1 MNGKIKEAFNQ
12 VQAEEA
18 LKSRTKAFLAQKT
31 RGYTKPAKRPS
42 RIYAVA
48 CVCSLLFLIGGRWLY
63 FTPTSEISIEIKPS
77 FELSINR
84 FDRVFSVNSLN
95 ADGQEI
101 INALDLKF
109 KNYADAIDQILENQD
124 IVTLLS
130 NGEIMTI
137 TVMGP
142 NETQSAKIFSQV
154 EACTA
159 GHRNTYCH
167 FSSSEEAAGANI
179 TGLSHGKYRAFLEIQ
194 SLDPGITPEEI
205 QGMTMREIRDLMNEL
220 SAGNES
226 ETSPA
231 GDKEHGRHR
240 HGREKETQA
249 CIQ

>member
-1 MNGKIKEAFNQ
+1 MSMAVGYKPYTGAINTNSARYKRAKAMYDEGHPNGEETKSA
-12 VQAEEA
+12 AEVKVEKDLQN
-18 LKSRTKAFLAQKT
+18 LKMLKQMLGQK
-31 RGYTKPAKRPS
+31 Y
-42 RIYAVA
+42 
-48 CVCSLLFLIGGRWLY
+48 
-63 FTPTSEISIEIKPS
+63 
-77 FELSINR
+77 
-84 FDRVFSVNSLN
+84 D
-95 ADGQEI
+95 D
-101 INALDLKF
+101 LDLKF

>member
-1 MNGKIKEAFNQ
+1 MNGKIKEAFIQ

-48 CVCSLLFLIGGRWLY
+48 CVCSLLFLIGGCWLY
-63 FTPTSEISIEIKPS
+63 FTPTSEISIEINPS

-101 INALDLKF
+101 TNALDLKF

-142 NETQSAKIFSQV
+142 NEIQSAKIFSQI

-220 SAGNES
+220 SVGNES
-226 ETSPA
+226 ETSSA
-231 GDKEHGRHR
+231 RDKEHGHHR

>member
-31 RGYTKPAKRPS
+31 RGYTKPTKRPS

-48 CVCSLLFLIGGRWLY
+48 CVCSLLFLIGGHWLY
-63 FTPTSEISIEIKPS
+63 FTPTSEISIEINPS

-101 INALDLKF
+101 TNALDLKF

-142 NETQSAKIFSQV
+142 NETQSAKIFSQI

-194 SLDPGITPEEI
+194 SLDPSITPEEI

-226 ETSPA
+226 ETSSA
-231 GDKEHGRHR
+231 RDKEHGHHR

>member
-48 CVCSLLFLIGGRWLY
+48 CVCSLFFLIGGRWLY
-63 FTPTSEISIEIKPS
+63 FTPTSEISIEINPS

-101 INALDLKF
+101 TNALDLKF

-142 NETQSAKIFSQV
+142 NETQSAKIFSQI

-226 ETSPA
+226 ETSSA
-231 GDKEHGRHR
+231 RDKEHGHHR
-240 HGREKETQA
+240 HGREKETQT

>member
-63 FTPTSEISIEIKPS
+63 FTPTSEISIEINPS

-220 SAGNES
+220 SVGNES
-226 ETSPA
+226 ETSSA
-231 GDKEHGRHR
+231 RDKEHGHHR

>member
-12 VQAEEA
+12 IQAEEA

-63 FTPTSEISIEIKPS
+63 FTPTSEISIEINPS

-142 NETQSAKIFSQV
+142 NEIQSAKIFSQI

-167 FSSSEEAAGANI
+167 FSSSE
-179 TGLSHGKYRAFLEIQ
+179 
-194 SLDPGITPEEI
+194 P
-205 QGMTMREIRDLMNEL
+205 
-220 SAGNES
+220 
-226 ETSPA
+226 TSS
-231 GDKEHGRHR
+231 RSNSS
-240 HGREKETQA
+240 
-249 CIQ
+249 